1 MQEMTTQLITAVSLT
16 ADKGLEQER
25 QYLFSLQVSNEG
37 VIRVVTTDDIEVYY
51 ASVHDFLISWSKITS
66 LGWANDKA
74 TFQKMLAEL
83 RGES

>member
-16 ADKGLEQER
+16 TDKGLEQER

-83 RGES
+83 RGGA

>member
-16 ADKGLEQER
+16 TDKGLEQER

-74 TFQKMLAEL
+74 TFQKMLADL
-83 RGES
+83 RGGA